1 MPRQPAVGPRRTET
15 RRRLVQAAIQ
25 VVARQGFHAASVD
38 DIARQAGL
46 SIGALYGNFAGKDDL
61 LFAAFDEHVTWF
73 EQRLHA
79 AAERADPGAALND
92 WIGSLARDPEQF
104 LIFIEFWAYAVR
116 KPQARDDFARRM
128 SEMRQAVA
136 AAVDHRRQLA
146 GTINAQPS
154 PDSIALLLLA
164 LGRGLALEKLADPS
178 TTPEKPAAELLANLL
193 R

>member
-1 MPRQPAVGPRRTET
+1 M
-15 RRRLVQAAIQ
+15 QAAIE
-25 VVARQGFHAASVD
+25 VVARRGFHAASVD
-38 DIARQAGL
+38 DIARRAGL

-79 AAERADPGAALND
+79 SAQTADPAAALDD

-116 KPQARDDFARRM
+116 KPRVRDDFSRRM

-136 AAVDHRRQLA
+136 TAVDRRRELTA
-146 GTINAQPS
+146 TTHVQPS
-154 PDSIALLLLA
+154 PDITALLLLA

-178 TTPEKPAAELLANLL
+178 TTPEKAAAELLANLL